1 MMTEGLKDYI
11 AQKSMVCCVI
21 MMIVIMT
28 VMIR

>member
-11 AQKSMVCCVI
+11 AWKSMVCCAI

-28 VMIR
+28 VMI